1 MSGEIANL
9 VGWFRATFAQK
20 EMMEMI
26 GQKIK
31 ELRVLKGLTQEDL
44 AEKTNLSVRTI
55 QRIES
60 GDVDPRTYTLNLL
73 AEALDVEL
81 ELFTAEKVIAQK
93 ENLVEKDDTKLLGL
107 LHLSGLFIMIFPP
120 LVIWI
125 WKKDELKGY
134 EQHFK
139 DVMNFQLSIVI
150 YLVGAVITAIL
161 IIPALLLPVIGI
173 ASTIIILINSIK
185 VLSSQ
190 PYRYP
195 FCIQFMK

>member
-173 ASTIIILINSIK
+173 ASTIIILINSFK

>member
-9 VGWFRATFAQK
+9 VGCIGATFAQK

-73 AEALDVEL
+73 AEALGVEL
-81 ELFTAEKVIAQK
+81 ETFTAEKVIAHK
-93 ENLVEKDDTKLLGL
+93 ENLVEKDDSKLLGL
-107 LHLSGLFIMIFPP
+107 LHLSGIFIMIFPP
-120 LVIWI
+120 LIVWI
-125 WKKDELKGY
+125 LKKDELKGY

-139 DVMNFQLSIVI
+139 DIMNFQLSIVI
-150 YLVGAVITAIL
+150 YLLAAVITAIL
-161 IIPALLLPVIGI
+161 IIPALLLPLIGI
-173 ASTIIILINSIK
+173 ASTIIILINSFK
-185 VLSSQ
+185 VLSGQS
-190 PYRYP
+190 YKYP